1 MAQNN
6 LDPNRVIQS
15 LSLQLAQ
22 ANLQNTML
30 QLQLED
36 ANRVI
41 EKQAGKTDETVPAAD
56 GT

>member
-1 MAQNN
+1 MAQTN

-22 ANLQNTML
+22 ANLQNTL
-30 QLQLED
+30 LQLELDD
-36 ANRVI
+36 ARKVI
-41 EKQAGKTDETVPAAD
+41 EKTGAKTDETVPAAD

>member
-1 MAQNN
+1 MAQTN

-22 ANLQNTML
+22 ANLENTML
-30 QLQLED
+30 RMELDD
-36 ANRVI
+36 ANAVI
-41 EKQAGKTDETVPAAD
+41 AKIGAKSDETAPAAD

>member
-1 MAQNN
+1 MAQTN

-22 ANLQNTML
+22 ANLNNTML
-30 QLQLED
+30 QLALDD
-36 ANRVI
+36 ANAVI
-41 EKQAGKTDETVPAAD
+41 AKTTAKSDETVPAAD